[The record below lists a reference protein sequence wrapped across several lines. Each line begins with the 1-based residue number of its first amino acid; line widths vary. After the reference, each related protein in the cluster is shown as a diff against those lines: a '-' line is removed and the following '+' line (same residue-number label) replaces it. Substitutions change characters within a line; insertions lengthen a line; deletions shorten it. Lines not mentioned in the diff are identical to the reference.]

1 MKNILL
7 LLIANL
13 FLISCDSKSNISSFK
28 IEKPNQTENKIH
40 QTIFVKINTTAES
53 ANDRKYELELF
64 CKSLYLDENKKLSWN
79 ASKNWK
85 PNKPIAMSIAYF
97 EIDNSTDNIA
107 ISAFPGDA
115 GGLEPNVN
123 RWRQQLNLP
132 PININKIKKDI
143 IHSPFFGEYYI
154 FHETN
159 SNNKSIIA
167 AIIPIK

>member
-1 MKNILL
+1 MKIILL

-13 FLISCDSKSNISSFK
+13 CFFSCDSKSNISSFK
-28 IEKPNQTENKIH
+28 IAKPTKIETKIQ
-40 QTIFVKINTTAES
+40 QTIFIKINTTVES

-97 EIDNSTDNIA
+97 EIENSTDNIA

-115 GGLEPNVN
+115 GGIEPNVN
-123 RWRQQLNLP
+123 RWRRQLNLF
-132 PININKIKKDI
+132 PISIDKMKKDI
-143 IHSPFFGEYYI
+143 MYSPFFGEYYI

-167 AIIPIK
+167 AIIPII